1 MEMMKS
7 AASEHA
13 IAVDADGHDQPNAAA
28 GQEFA
33 QDQKQSEA
41 VKKTLSQDLTMPD
54 TTEEQPLTH
63 ALEALLGGLESPAP
77 AVEPNPIVSE
87 TPTAEDDQML
97 SPAPRMESTPN
108 SLPHPAIP
116 GLFLEAENLAAA
128 PNFVNDALTSESSVT
143 AIVTA
148 STTEVASI
156 QDGSPVSA
164 ETISVPIAGSPRSI
178 RENISVAEDA
188 LTKDGAPA
196 PVELNEEMVPEKDA
210 LAAAEDML
218 LAEIPA
224 TEEVPASEDALE
236 EGEHPEWELDSS
248 PIESSSSS
256 SSDDSSSDESEEGEN
271 SYKLLTPAEQARI
284 LMEGEG
290 GSDDEGGGKAKAAA
304 TQLRTKNE
312 VTEVV
317 VPKPDVT
324 ITLAMPIVEVGNV
337 EHIVESTLVIRA
349 KTSGEFRCLESGSV
363 LCLEDRSVIGAVSEI
378 LGPVQKPLYS
388 VMFTNAEDIAAA
400 GLSLGTKIF
409 YSEQHSTFVFTQALK
424 AFKGSD
430 ASNLHDEEVGE
441 EEIEFSDDEAEA
453 EHKRRVKQKKNEK
466 RGGRIQQNGSRG
478 GGHPLQQQ
486 HAPHDATQGINYDD
500 AEDDGPYRPLA
511 RPAGFEN
518 SIGLGRGEAPQESA
532 PGTYVRPNRD
542 QFRGRGRGG
551 DRLRGDRPRGSGD
564 RGRGRDGYPD
574 RRGGQ
579 SQGPSLPPRPQGFI
593 TQPSAPFQSPRYQP
607 PTQGRDFS
615 QATPTVPNFFMPQ
628 GAYPLAQPQ
637 MPWPQFSHPP
647 FPPPNHDRQSPRQNP
662 AAPPQQGAPP
672 GGAYLNPAFWPGQWN
687 SQNGGGPGV

>member
-1 MEMMKS
+1 MVNS

-13 IAVDADGHDQPNAAA
+13 IAVNADGHEQRIAAA
-28 GQEFA
+28 DQVFA
-33 QDQKQSEA
+33 QDQKKSEA
-41 VKKTLSQDLTMPD
+41 GEKTPSQDSTMPD

-63 ALEALLGGLESPAP
+63 ALEALLGGLESPTP
-77 AVEPNPIVSE
+77 AVEQSSIVLE
-87 TPTAEDDQML
+87 TPSVGNDQVPP
-97 SPAPRMESTPN
+97 PAPRTESTPN

-116 GLFLEAENLAAA
+116 GLFLGAANLAAA
-128 PNFVNDALTSESSVT
+128 PNLANDGLASESSVS
-143 AIVTA
+143 AIVTV
-148 STTEVASI
+148 STTEVAST
-156 QDGSPVSA
+156 QDGIPVST
-164 ETISVPIAGSPRSI
+164 ETTSVPIPGSPRPVL
-178 RENISVAEDA
+178 ENISAAEDA
-188 LTKDGAPA
+188 LKKDGASA
-196 PVELNEEMVPEKDA
+196 PVELNKEIVPEKVA
-210 LAAAEDML
+210 LAAAEDTP

-224 TEEVPASEDALE
+224 IKEGLASEDAPE
-236 EGEHPEWELDSS
+236 EGEHPEWEVDSS
-248 PIESSSSS
+248 PIESSSSD

-324 ITLAMPIVEVGNV
+324 ITLEMPIVEVGNV

-363 LCLEDRSVIGAVSEI
+363 LCLEDRSVIGVVSEI

-388 VMFTNAEDIAAA
+388 VMFTNAEEIAEA
-400 GLSLGTKIF
+400 GLSLGTKVF
-409 YSEQHSTFVFTQALK
+409 YSELHSTFVFTQALK

-466 RGGRIQQNGSRG
+466 RGGRAQQNGSRG
-478 GGHPLQQQ
+478 GHPLQQ
-486 HAPHDATQGINYDD
+486 HHTPHDATNGINYDD

-532 PGTYVRPNRD
+532 PGTYARPNRD

-551 DRLRGDRPRGSGD
+551 ERLRGDRSRGSGD
-564 RGRGRDGYPD
+564 RGRGRDGYQE

-579 SQGPSLPPRPQGFI
+579 SKGQSLPPRPHGF
-593 TQPSAPFQSPRYQP
+593 TQPPAPFQSPQYQQ

-615 QATPTVPNFFMPQ
+615 QATPPVPNFFIPQ
-628 GAYPLAQPQ
+628 GAYPLQQPQ
-637 MPWPQFSHPP
+637 MPWPQFSQPP
-647 FPPPNHDRQSPRQNP
+647 FPQPNQNRQNSWQDP
-662 AAPPQQGAPP
+662 AAPPQPGAPP